1 VQELQGIPGKTP
13 AAKPVV
19 RRTQK
24 ILCPKRGTTAA
35 LQATTHPGRKTP
47 ATSGLSTRDLR
58 LLCWM
63 GEQYGARLDHLQALM
78 DTSMMAVRKTV
89 DRLRRLELARMER
102 IVAGEPAWVIPTA
115 EGLAA
120 CGLPDE
126 VWTPA
131 LGQLTH
137 VGTMNDVR
145 IHMQTR
151 TPGAHWISE
160 RQLMREYEGLNAGRD
175 SRSREHVPDGVA
187 IVEGGSMA
195 VEVELTVKGNVR
207 LETILDELA
216 RRYDAILYFC
226 APSAH
231 QQLTRMQR
239 SGRWQTLGVRELPGL
254 PRSKSSY

>member
-1 VQELQGIPGKTP
+1 MQEERGITDETGG
-13 AAKPVV
+13 AKPAV

-24 ILCPKRGTTAA
+24 TLCPKRGTTPA
-35 LQATTHPGRKTP
+35 LQATRHPGRKTP

-63 GEQYGARLDHLQALM
+63 GEQYAARLDHLQALM
-78 DTSMMAVRKTV
+78 DTTMMAVRETV
-89 DRLRRLELARMER
+89 NKLRRLGLVRMER
-102 IVAGEPAWVIPTA
+102 IVAGQPAWVIPTA

-120 CGLPDE
+120 CGMADE

-137 VGTMNDVR
+137 VGAMNDVR
-145 IHMQTR
+145 IHVQTR
-151 TPGAHWISE
+151 TPQAHWISE
-160 RQLMREYEGLNAGRD
+160 RQLMSEYEGVNAGRD
-175 SRSREHVPDGVA
+175 SRSREHMPDGVT
-187 IVEGGSMA
+187 ILEGRSMA

-226 APSAH
+226 APGPH

-239 SGRWQTLGVRELPGL
+239 SGRWHMMGVRELPEL
-254 PRSKSSY
+254 PRPKSRY